1 MFVYF
6 SDEEV
11 RANDKV
17 DGRSSETPEDM
28 DIEQPPAVSQAE
40 TGSFEP
46 VISREPVRNQRQDSG
61 SIKDDRSVQ
70 YSQDSAYH

>member
-1 MFVYF
+1 MQHEITSWTCIF

-11 RANDKV
+11 QANDKV
-17 DGRSSETPEDM
+17 DGKSSEIPEDM
-28 DIEQPPAVSQAE
+28 DIEQPPAVSRAE

-46 VISREPVRNQRQDSG
+46 VISREPVKNQSQDSG

-70 YSQDSAYH
+70 